1 MPQSNLC
8 GLAMPCVQV
17 ALEGARLAIRA
28 RDVGEM
34 LDPQK
39 SLWRQQETI
48 QTSESE
54 DQVFAGEAVVVVVV
68 AVLVVAAAAA
78 AGSISRA
85 GALALRA
92 APLDQRWGSGRLASF
107 RFSSHVRHKVAC
119 CSVLSGFGS
128 ATVALGV
135 IIVCLFALACRW
147 LEVEGRTAILP
158 LGSRFSDAQTWPGC
172 CFCQCW
178 Q

>member
-54 DQVFAGEAVVVVVV
+54 DQVFAGEAVVVVV

-92 APLDQRWGSGRLASF
+92 APLDQRWGQGGLQVSVFRHMCDIKWLA
-107 RFSSHVRHKVAC
+107 
-119 CSVLSGFGS
+119 VLCFLDLDRQRS
-128 ATVALGV
+128 
-135 IIVCLFALACRW
+135 
-147 LEVEGRTAILP
+147 P
-158 LGSRFSDAQTWPGC
+158 LV
-172 CFCQCW
+172 
-178 Q
+178 